1 MVESPPQYT
10 PRGHGC
16 KYQSCFQNIHW
27 SLPGY
32 TAVTGC
38 FWAREYAEH
47 SPQAVD
53 TCPLLITSEWPLH
66 FLYISRGDLSS
77 PWAIHPECSILLQFP
92 LTLIRKSSPW
102 CSLSIWHSVR
112 ALAGLIFT
120 ADHYYYYYHHLYS
133 FTAYIY
139 TISPSCLLVADTNT
153 CSVYTFQIPV
163 YHLIL
168 HWSYNSLS
176 LY

>member
-77 PWAIHPECSILLQFP
+77 AWDIHPECSILLQFP

-102 CSLSIWHSVR
+102 CSLSIWHCQ
-112 ALAGLIFT
+112 GLGGTYLHCWPLLLLLPPLVLI
-120 ADHYYYYYHHLYS
+120 HCI
-133 FTAYIY
+133 YIY
-139 TISPSCLLVADTNT
+139 T
-153 CSVYTFQIPV
+153 
-163 YHLIL
+163 
-168 HWSYNSLS
+168 LS
-176 LY
+176 LPVVY